1 MNITE
6 VIDKLSEIR
15 YNYDLAEDEFEAIGD
30 AMSILIREEMKREH
44 MGKL

>member
-15 YNYDLAEDEFEAIGD
+15 YNYDLEEDEFEALGW
-30 AMSILIREEMKREH
+30 AMSFLVREEMKRER
-44 MGKL
+44 ME